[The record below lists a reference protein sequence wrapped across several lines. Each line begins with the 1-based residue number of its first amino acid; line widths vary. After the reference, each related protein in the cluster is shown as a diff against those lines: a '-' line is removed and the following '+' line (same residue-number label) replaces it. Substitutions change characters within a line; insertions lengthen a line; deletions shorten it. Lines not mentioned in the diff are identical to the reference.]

1 MHAVPRPASGDI
13 AGAAAYVHRIIEIGT
28 PYTTKIA
35 ALPRPPAARTEI
47 AAWLY
52 HERRVEAFART
63 AAHALDVR
71 DRTRAA
77 AALNAMVAEGARADA
92 VAVKLGA
99 NVCASS

>member
-1 MHAVPRPASGDI
+1 
-13 AGAAAYVHRIIEIGT
+13 
-28 PYTTKIA
+28 
-35 ALPRPPAARTEI
+35 
-47 AAWLY
+47 
-52 HERRVEAFART
+52 VEAFAHT